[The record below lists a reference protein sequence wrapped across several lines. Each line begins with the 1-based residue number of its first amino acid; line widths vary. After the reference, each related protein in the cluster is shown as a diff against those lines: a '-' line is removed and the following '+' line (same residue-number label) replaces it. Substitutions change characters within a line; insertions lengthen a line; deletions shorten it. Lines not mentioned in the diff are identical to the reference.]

1 IDLSTPLTATEGFAI
16 LGAADSD
23 YLGLSVS
30 LAGDV
35 NADGY
40 DDLIVAA
47 PSNDDGGADA
57 GAAYVIFGKASG
69 FGTIDLGS
77 GLNAADGFK
86 ILGAADGDRLGYSVS
101 SAGDVNGD
109 GIDDILLGA
118 FANGGTG
125 SAYVIFG
132 KTSGFGT
139 IDLANSLSA
148 VQGFQI
154 TGVASNDRL
163 GWSVSSAGDINGDGY
178 DDVIVGANL
187 HDDDGLTDRGEAY
200 VIFGKASGFG
210 TIDLSS
216 GLGAAD
222 GFTITGAAAGDN
234 LGYSVSSAGDVNGD
248 GYDDLIVAAVLS
260 DDGGTDA
267 GVVHVIFG
275 KASGFGTIDLSTD
288 LSAAEGFKII
298 GAMAEDQLGYLV
310 SSAGDIN
317 GDGYDDIIIGARWSD
332 DGGTNAGAA
341 YVIFGKEAGYGTIDL
356 ANLTAADGFII
367 QGDAAGD
374 ELGVSVSSAG
384 DIDGDGYDDL
394 IVGAN
399 LGDDGGTN
407 AGEAYII
414 YGSAMYGQQL
424 EQADQILTGTSDPD
438 ILVGGNGADIITAGG
453 GADVIR
459 SGAGDDVIILTDSAF
474 EDIHGG
480 KGFDTLQLDG
490 AGLSFDLTTVI
501 PSDLLSIEAIDLTGS
516 GDNVLTVD
524 AAHLLDISDWRMN
537 GEAYMLVTGDAG
549 DSVVTQ
555 GFTFGGTYDYE
566 GVTYNLYERG
576 RANLLVEQDV
586 AVTNNA
592 TGVAAVMDTSI
603 LKEHYGFVIQGDLAD
618 DKAGYSVSDAGDIN
632 GDGYDDLIVGAYNG
646 DDGGDAAGEAYVIYG
661 KASGFGTFDS
671 TGRRVVDLTGL
682 SASTGFV
689 IQGAAAGD
697 NLGTSVSSAGDING
711 DGIDDLIVGAPSADI
726 NGSSSGDSYVI
737 FGQSG
742 TSRTR
747 IDISTLAAS
756 DGFII
761 RGDSVDGDDYLGW
774 SVSSAGDVNGDG
786 IDDLIVGAYKGDD
799 GGTDAG
805 EAYVI
810 FGSSGVFGTNIS
822 GRQVIDTTNLTAAQG
837 FIIQGDAVNDLLG
850 WSASSAGDINGDGY
864 DDLIVGARY
873 GDDGGTNAGAAY
885 VIFGSGDG
893 FGTDVSGRQVID
905 TTNLTAAQGFIIQG
919 AAADDQLG
927 YSVSDAGDINGD
939 GYDDLIVGARYGDDG
954 GTNAGAAYVIFGKE
968 TGFGTIALS
977 AGLSATDGFTII
989 GAAESDYLGISV
1001 SSAGDINGDG
1011 YDDLIVG
1018 ANGNEDGG
1026 NNAGSAYVIFG
1037 KEAGYGTI
1045 DLANLTA
1052 ADGFIIQGDAA
1063 RDELGATVSA
1073 AGDIDGDGYDDL
1085 IVGAYRGDDGGS
1097 DAGEAYIIFG
1107 QADMGAEII
1116 EGSSAAD
1123 TLVGTNG
1130 ANIIIGGE
1138 GDDIITS
1145 GGGADVIRGGAG
1157 DDQISL
1163 IDLNFDDINGGS
1175 GFDTL
1180 VLQDLG
1186 MNLDFTTFL
1195 PGDLKSIEAI
1205 ELTGDGDNTLTI
1217 TEKTLFDVSDWR
1229 MDGEAWMIVKGDA
1242 GDSVVGAEGF
1252 TFGGTYDYEGV
1263 TYNLYERGRANVL
1276 VEQDVTF
1283 TNAAT
1288 GKAAVIDTSILREH
1302 YGFIVQ
1308 GDAADDNL
1316 GYLSMQSMGDINGD
1330 GYDDMVVGANANDD
1344 GGTNT
1349 GAAYVIFGGASGF
1362 GALDATGRRVIDLST
1377 PLTAT

>member
-1 IDLSTPLTATEGFAI
+1 ANDDGGTNTGAAYVIFGGASGFGALDATGRRVIDLSTPLTATEGFAI

-154 TGVASNDRL
+154 TGDASGDRL

-178 DDVIVGANL
+178 DDVIVGAYEV
-187 HDDDGLTDRGEAY
+187 DDGGAAY

-210 TIDLSS
+210 TINLNTGLS
-216 GLGAAD
+216 AAD

-248 GYDDLIVAAVLS
+248 GYDDLIVGARYGDDEGDDNAGAAY
-260 DDGGTDA
+260 
-267 GVVHVIFG
+267 VIFG
-275 KASGFGTIDLSTD
+275 KETGFGTIALSAD
-288 LSAAEGFKII
+288 LSATDGFTII
-298 GAMAEDQLGYLV
+298 GAAASDYLGISV

-317 GDGYDDIIIGARWSD
+317 GDGYDDLIVGANGNE
-332 DGGTNAGAA
+332 DGGNNAGSA

-367 QGDAAGD
+367 QGDAIGD
-374 ELGVSVSSAG
+374 ELGVTVSAAG

-394 IVGAN
+394 IVGAYR
-399 LGDDGGTN
+399 GDDGGGD

-414 YGSAMYGQQL
+414 YGSSFYGQQL
-424 EQADQILTGTSDPD
+424 EQVGQVLTGTSGAE
-438 ILVGGNGADIITAGG
+438 ILVGGNGVDMINGAG

-459 SGAGDDVIILTDSAF
+459 AGAGDDIISVANLDLRYV
-474 EDIHGG
+474 DGGHGI
-480 KGFDTLQLDG
+480 DTLVLADTGLNLD
-490 AGLSFDLTTVI
+490 LRTSFASRLD
-501 PSDLLSIEAIDLTGS
+501 SIEMIDLTGAGDNS
-516 GDNVLTVD
+516 LTIDAQALFNVSGWHADGEAWMIVKGDVGDNVYT
-524 AAHLLDISDWRMN
+524 
-537 GEAYMLVTGDAG
+537 E
-549 DSVVTQ
+549 
-555 GFTFGGTYDYE
+555 GFTFGGTHDYQ

-586 AVTNNA
+586 RTTNNA
-592 TGVAAVMDTSI
+592 AGRAPVVDTSI

-689 IQGAAAGD
+689 IQGDVAGD
-697 NLGTSVSSAGDING
+697 SAGFSVSSAGDING
-711 DGIDDLIVGAPSADI
+711 DGYDDLIVGAH
-726 NGSSSGDSYVI
+726 
-737 FGQSG
+737 
-742 TSRTR
+742 
-747 IDISTLAAS
+747 
-756 DGFII
+756 
-761 RGDSVDGDDYLGW
+761 
-774 SVSSAGDVNGDG
+774 
-786 IDDLIVGAYKGDD
+786 KGDD
-799 GGTDAG
+799 GGDAAG
-805 EAYVI
+805 AAYVI
-810 FGSSGVFGTNIS
+810 FGSGGVFGTADGL
-822 GRQVIDTTNLTAAQG
+822 GRQVMDTANLTAAQG
-837 FIIQGDAVNDLLG
+837 FIIQGDVAGDNLG
-850 WSASSAGDINGDGY
+850 YSVSSAGDINGDGY

-873 GDDGGTNAGAAY
+873 GDDSGTDAGEAYVIFGSSGVFGTADGLGRQVMDTTNLTAAQGFIIQGATAGDLLGYSVSSAGDINGDGYDDLIVGARYGDDSGDDNAGEAY

-939 GYDDLIVGARYGDDG
+939 GYDDLIVGARYGDDSG
-954 GTNAGAAYVIFGKE
+954 DDNAGEAYVIFGSS
-968 TGFGTIALS
+968 GVFGTDVSGRQVIDTTNLTA
-977 AGLSATDGFTII
+977 AQGFII
-989 GAAESDYLGISV
+989 QGAAESDYLGISV

-1018 ANGNEDGG
+1018 ANGNDESGS
-1026 NNAGSAYVIFG
+1026 NAGSAYVIFG

-1045 DLANLTA
+1045 NLANLTA

-1063 RDELGATVSA
+1063 GDELGISVSS

-1085 IVGAYRGDDGGS
+1085 IVGAYKGDDDGS
-1097 DAGEAYIIFG
+1097 DAGEAYIIYG
-1107 QADMGAEII
+1107 QADIGQDVVQ
-1116 EGSSAAD
+1116 GTAAD
-1123 TLVGTNG
+1123 DALVGTANVDILIGGRG
-1130 ANIIIGGE
+1130 ADSFADIGTGDVVRGGE
-1138 GDDIITS
+1138 GDDVITLT
-1145 GGGADVIRGGAG
+1145 ATD
-1157 DDQISL
+1157 
-1163 IDLNFDDINGGS
+1163 FDDINGGT
-1175 GFDTL
+1175 GMDTL
-1180 VLQDLG
+1180 ALAGTGMDLD
-1186 MNLDFTTFL
+1186 LTTFL
-1195 PGDLKSIEAI
+1195 PGDLKSIEMVD
-1205 ELTGDGDNTLTI
+1205 LTGTGDNTLTI

-1252 TFGGTYDYEGV
+1252 TFGGTYDYE
-1263 TYNLYERGRANVL
+1263 
-1276 VEQDVTF
+1276 
-1283 TNAAT
+1283 
-1288 GKAAVIDTSILREH
+1288 
-1302 YGFIVQ
+1302 
-1308 GDAADDNL
+1308 
-1316 GYLSMQSMGDINGD
+1316 
-1330 GYDDMVVGANANDD
+1330 
-1344 GGTNT
+1344 
-1349 GAAYVIFGGASGF
+1349 
-1362 GALDATGRRVIDLST
+1362 
-1377 PLTAT
+1377 